1 MARATADELMER
13 MDAEAA
19 LAKRE
24 LDELIKSNPQA
35 VKLMAAWWN
44 SWYAKAG
51 HKRLGRI
58 LAKTVVPTPY
68 ADK

>member
-1 MARATADELMER
+1 MARVTADELMER
-13 MDAEAA
+13 MDADAA

-24 LDELIKSNPQA
+24 LDEMVKSDPTS

-44 SWYAKAG
+44 KWFPKAG

-58 LAKTVVPTPY
+58 LSKTVVPTPY
-68 ADK
+68 NDK